1 MLKYVVGYDGSN
13 VAKDAMKLAF
23 KRASHNGASVDIIKS
38 VIQSHTL
45 KYEEIRR
52 MESELENEV
61 KQIVSESAEAPFK
74 THLLVTHQT
83 AGEAICEFSED
94 HEIDEVIIGIRRRSK
109 VEKLVFGS
117 TAQYIILNSP
127 CPVLSIR

>member
-1 MLKYVVGYDGSN
+1 MKYAVGYDGSN

-23 KRASHNGASVDIIKS
+23 ERAVKFGATVDVIQSVA
-38 VIQSHTL
+38 QSHTL
-45 KYEEIRR
+45 KYEDIRR
-52 MESELENEV
+52 MEQALENETKEIAGDMGV
-61 KQIVSESAEAPFK
+61 DYK

-83 AGEAICEFSED
+83 SGESICEFAKD
-94 HEIDEVIIGIRRRSK
+94 HEIDEIIIGIRRRSK

-117 TAQYIILNSP
+117 TAQHIILNSP

>member
-1 MLKYVVGYDGSN
+1 MKYVVGYDESN

-23 KRASHNGASVDIIKS
+23 ERAKKLSGTIDIIRT
-38 VIQSHTL
+38 VEQSHSL

-52 MESELENEV
+52 SEQSLENDV
-61 KQIVSESAEAPFK
+61 KSICGDDVVGYK
-74 THLLVTHQT
+74 THLLVTRLT
-83 AGEAICEFSED
+83 SGEAIVEFAED
-94 HEIDEVIIGIRRRSK
+94 NKTDEIIIGIVRRSK

-117 TAQYIILNSP
+117 TAQHVILNAP

>member
-1 MLKYVVGYDGSN
+1 MKYLVGYDGSN

-23 KRASHNGASVDIIKS
+23 KRAKIQAANVEVVKT
-38 VIQSHTL
+38 VTQSHAL

-52 MESELENEV
+52 QEHALENEV
-61 KQIVSESAEAPFK
+61 KELCDDDAVSYQ

-83 AGEAICEFSED
+83 PGEAIIEFAND
-94 HEIDEVIIGIRRRSK
+94 HEIDEIIIGVRRRSK